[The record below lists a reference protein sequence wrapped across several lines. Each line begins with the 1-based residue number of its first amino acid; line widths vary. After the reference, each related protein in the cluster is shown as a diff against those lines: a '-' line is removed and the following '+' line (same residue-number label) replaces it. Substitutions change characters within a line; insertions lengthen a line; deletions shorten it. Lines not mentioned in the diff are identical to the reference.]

1 MRKIFVDTSYWIA
14 VLNPTD
20 SLHDFANNLTLTL
33 FPSKLVTSELI
44 LNELLNH
51 YSGSGLQFRETTVNL
66 IHQIQKDENIEV
78 IPITSQLFTRAFQL
92 YAQRQDKARS
102 HTDCSSFCIMEE
114 LGITEALT
122 YDKHFEQAGFV
133 ALLRS

>member
-20 SLHDFANNLTLTL
+20 LLHDLANNLTLTL

-51 YSGSGLQFRETTVNL
+51 YSGSGSKFRETVVNL
-66 IHQIQKDENIEV
+66 ILQIQQDENMEV
-78 IPITSQLFTRAFQL
+78 IPLTKQLFSNAFAL
-92 YAQRQDKARS
+92 YTQRQDKGWS

-114 LGITEALT
+114 LGISESLT
-122 YDKHFEQAGFV
+122 YDKHFEQAGFI
-133 ALLRS
+133 ALLRN

>member
-51 YSGSGLQFRETTVNL
+51 YSGSGSRFREIAVNL
-66 IHQIQKDENIEV
+66 ILQIQEDENMEV
-78 IPITSQLFTRAFQL
+78 VPITSQLFANAFQL
-92 YAQRQDKARS
+92 YAQRQDKAWS
-102 HTDCSSFCIMEE
+102 HTDCSSFCIMQE
-114 LGITEALT
+114 LGIIEALT
-122 YDKHFEQAGFV
+122 YDKHFEQVGFV
-133 ALLRS
+133 ALLRN

>member
-20 SLHDFANNLTLTL
+20 SLHEFANNLTLTL

-51 YSGSGLQFRETTVNL
+51 YSGSGSRFREITSNL
-66 IHQIQKDENIEV
+66 TCQIQEDENMEV
-78 IPITSQLFTRAFQL
+78 IPITSQLFASAFQL
-92 YAQRQDKARS
+92 YAQRQDKAWS
-102 HTDCSSFCIMEE
+102 HTDCSIMEE

-122 YDKHFEQAGFV
+122 YDKHFEQAGFA
-133 ALLRS
+133 ALLRG

>member
-51 YSGSGLQFRETTVNL
+51 YSGSGSRFREITSNL
-66 IHQIQKDENIEV
+66 IRQIQEDENMEV
-78 IPITSQLFTRAFQL
+78 IPITSQIFTKAFQL
-92 YAQRQDKARS
+92 YAQRQDKAWS

>member
-51 YSGSGLQFRETTVNL
+51 YSGSGSRFREIAVNL
-66 IHQIQKDENIEV
+66 ILQIQEDENMEV
-78 IPITSQLFTRAFQL
+78 VPITSQLFANAFQL
-92 YAQRQDKARS
+92 YAQRQDKAWS
-102 HTDCSSFCIMEE
+102 HTDCSSFCIMQE
-114 LGITEALT
+114 LGIIEALT

-133 ALLRS
+133 ALLRN

>member
-20 SLHDFANNLTLTL
+20 SLHAFADNLTLAL
-33 FPSKLVTSELI
+33 FPCKLFTSELI

-51 YSGSGLQFRETTVNL
+51 YSGSGSRFREITVNL
-66 IHQIQKDENIEV
+66 IRQIQEDENMEV
-78 IPITSQLFTRAFQL
+78 IPITSQLFTSAFQL
-92 YAQRQDKARS
+92 YAQRQDKAWS
-102 HTDCSSFCIMEE
+102 HTDCSSFFIMEE

>member
-51 YSGSGLQFRETTVNL
+51 YSGSGSQFRETTVNL
-66 IHQIQKDENIEV
+66 IRQIQEDENMEV
-78 IPITSQLFTRAFQL
+78 VPIMSQLFANAFQL
-92 YAQRQDKARS
+92 YAQRQDKAWS

>member
-51 YSGSGLQFRETTVNL
+51 YSGSGSRFRE
-66 IHQIQKDENIEV
+66 
-78 IPITSQLFTRAFQL
+78 ITSPTRTQINQQLKIATLLAVDDYTNDPELTALDGEKFHEYEGNILISKYVPSQKATRKIF
-92 YAQRQDKARS
+92 KVSNPARS
-102 HTDCSSFCIMEE
+102 VTG
-114 LGITEALT
+114 L
-122 YDKHFEQAGFV
+122 QA
-133 ALLRS
+133 

>member
-51 YSGSGLQFRETTVNL
+51 YSGSGSRFRETTVNL
-66 IHQIQKDENIEV
+66 IRQIQEDENMEV
-78 IPITSQLFTRAFQL
+78 IPITSQIFTNAFQL
-92 YAQRQDKARS
+92 YAQRQDKAWS

-114 LGITEALT
+114 LGIIEALT
-122 YDKHFEQAGFV
+122 FDTLSAEATEIPE
-133 ALLRS
+133 

>member
-51 YSGSGLQFRETTVNL
+51 YSGSGSRFREITSNL
-66 IHQIQKDENIEV
+66 IRQIQEDENMEV
-78 IPITSQLFTRAFQL
+78 IPITSQIFTKAFQI
-92 YAQRQDKARS
+92 YAQRQDKAWS

>member
-20 SLHDFANNLTLTL
+20 SLHDFASNLTLTL

-51 YSGSGLQFRETTVNL
+51 YSGSGSRFREITVNL
-66 IHQIQKDENIEV
+66 ISQIQEDENIEV
-78 IPITSQLFTRAFQL
+78 IPN
-92 YAQRQDKARS
+92 
-102 HTDCSSFCIMEE
+102 
-114 LGITEALT
+114 
-122 YDKHFEQAGFV
+122 
-133 ALLRS
+133 

>member
-51 YSGSGLQFRETTVNL
+51 YSGSGSRFREIAVNL
-66 IHQIQKDENIEV
+66 ILQIQEDENMEV
-78 IPITSQLFTRAFQL
+78 VPITSQLFANAFQL
-92 YAQRQDKARS
+92 YAQRQDKAWS
-102 HTDCSSFCIMEE
+102 HTDCSSFCIMQE
-114 LGITEALT
+114 LGILEALT
-122 YDKHFEQAGFV
+122 YDKHFEQVGFV
-133 ALLRS
+133 ALLRN